1 MKNSSRPILCA
12 LSLLGAL
19 TLTWTAPAAAHHSFA
34 MFDFSKTMTVKGTV
48 TEFRWTNPHVA
59 LLVQFD
65 AKPGAAPEVWSMEL
79 TSPGNLTR
87 GGWTRH
93 SFKPGDRITVF
104 AWRARDG
111 TNWAQVGTPVV
122 FGLTGSPLAGL
133 AVCSHTVTS
142 TDPHDVG
149 LEELNLSTFDHVGLA

>member
-1 MKNSSRPILCA
+1 MKMNLWPALCA
-12 LSLLGAL
+12 VTLLGVLAF
-19 TLTWTAPAAAHHSFA
+19 TMRAAAHHSFA

-65 AKPGAAPEVWSMEL
+65 AKPGATPEVWSMEL

-93 SFKPGDRITVF
+93 SFKPGDRIELEF
-104 AWRARDG
+104 NPLRDG
-111 TNWAQVGTPVV
+111 KHGGAFDQATFLDTGQVI
-122 FGLTGSPLAGL
+122 
-133 AVCSHTVTS
+133 TS
-142 TDPHDVG
+142 NLRAAEKPG
-149 LEELNLSTFDHVGLA
+149 LE

>member
-1 MKNSSRPILCA
+1 MKNSSWPILCA
-12 LSLLGAL
+12 LSLIGAM
-19 TLTWTAPAAAHHSFA
+19 TWTVPAAAHHSFA
-34 MFDFSKTMTVKGTV
+34 MFDFSKTETVKGTV

-93 SFKPGDRITVF
+93 SFKPGDRIELEF
-104 AWRARDG
+104 NPLRDG
-111 TNWAQVGTPVV
+111 KHGGAFDKATFLDTGQVITSNLRAAEKP
-122 FGLTGSPLAGL
+122 GLQ
-133 AVCSHTVTS
+133 
-142 TDPHDVG
+142 
-149 LEELNLSTFDHVGLA
+149 